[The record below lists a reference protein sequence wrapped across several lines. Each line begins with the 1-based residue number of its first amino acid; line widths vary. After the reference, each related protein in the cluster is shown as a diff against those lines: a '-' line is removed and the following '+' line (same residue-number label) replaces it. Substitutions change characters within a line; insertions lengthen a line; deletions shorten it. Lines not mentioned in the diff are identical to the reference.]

1 MLKFFNNGAPQ
12 ITMERLIQPR
22 APQITMGRLI
32 QPRIP
37 QITMGH
43 STEHSNQQVVCMQE
57 VAYA

>member
-12 ITMERLIQPR
+12 ITM
-22 APQITMGRLI
+22 GRLT
-32 QPRIP
+32 QRRIP
-37 QITMGH
+37 QITMEH

>member
-12 ITMERLIQPR
+12 ITME
-22 APQITMGRLI
+22 
-32 QPRIP
+32 
-37 QITMGH
+37 H